1 MEKIIFYSIALIL
14 IVFAIAS
21 VTSKKMLRSVIY
33 LLFVLCGIAGIYF
46 LIDYNFLAAI
56 QLTVYAGGIIV
67 LIIFSV
73 LLVHHIEL
81 ELEIAKTSKQ
91 LLVGVACLIGL
102 GVFITTL
109 YQHDFNVI
117 ENSITTST
125 ADIGYGLLSYTKGGF
140 ILPFEVI
147 SVLLLA
153 AMIGAI
159 IIAKGKK
166 LTDKKDSNL

>member
-1 MEKIIFYSIALIL
+1 MERYIFYILALIM
-14 IVFAIAS
+14 VVSAIAAVS
-21 VTSKKMLRSVIY
+21 SKKMLRSVIY
-33 LLFVLCGIAGIYF
+33 LLFVLIGIAGIYF

-73 LLVHHIEL
+73 LLVHHIEM
-81 ELEIAKTSKQ
+81 ELEVAKLWQKV
-91 LLVGVACLIGL
+91 LVGITCLIGL
-102 GVFITTL
+102 GVFLTTI
-109 YQHDFNVI
+109 YSHDFDTV
-117 ENSITTST
+117 NSTST
-125 ADIGYGLLSYTKGGF
+125 TTVKQIGTLLLSYEEGGF

-159 IIAKGKK
+159 IIAKGTK
-166 LTDKKDSNL
+166 LTSKNDLK